1 MRKKDGFRG
10 ERSLVLPQAVT
21 KLIEEDPVV
30 SSLYITDI
38 GFYPRAQY
46 HYRKRGEPIREYV
59 FIYCVEGSGWYR
71 VGDRKFSIRQDQY
84 CILPAGHPHEY
95 GADEDN
101 PWSIYWIHFG
111 GPLAKFYAT
120 DCSGPLDIPLN
131 ASSRISD
138 RLSLFDEIF
147 RTLNASYSIENI
159 RYAMVSFH
167 HFLTTLR
174 YIHQYR
180 LAENHTETSSPVQLA
195 VHYFEENI
203 ERRISLDDVCHFV
216 GLSASRLSALF
227 KAKIGYSPLNY
238 FMLLKIKKACTFL
251 DETDMKINQISLNL
265 GFDDPYYFSRLFTKT
280 MGLSPRAYRFR
291 PHA

>member
-1 MRKKDGFRG
+1 
-10 ERSLVLPQAVT
+10 
-21 KLIEEDPVV
+21 
-30 SSLYITDI
+30 
-38 GFYPRAQY
+38 
-46 HYRKRGEPIREYV
+46 
-59 FIYCVEGSGWYR
+59 
-71 VGDRKFSIRQDQY
+71 
-84 CILPAGHPHEY
+84 
-95 GADEDN
+95 
-101 PWSIYWIHFG
+101 
-111 GPLAKFYAT
+111 
-120 DCSGPLDIPLN
+120 
-131 ASSRISD
+131 
-138 RLSLFDEIF
+138 
-147 RTLNASYSIENI
+147 
-159 RYAMVSFH
+159 MVSFH
-167 HFLTTLR
+167 HFLATLR

-238 FMLLKIKKACTFL
+238 FMLLKIKQACTFL